1 LNADYFRTLY
11 DYHYWARDKVLAAA
25 EGMTEDEYAKDTGF
39 TYKSVRG
46 MLMHTMTAEIMWLA
60 RARGESISFADLP
73 NGESHPTLDALS
85 EHWAKVESLQRS
97 YLQSLQD
104 DDLEKDV
111 VFTGRDGNEFRQPLW
126 QILTLVYSH
135 AIQHRSEAAEAL
147 TMAARSPGNLDFMV
161 YVRER
166 GQ

>member
-11 DYHYWARDKVLAAA
+11 DYHYWARDRVLAAA
-25 EGMTEDEYAKDTGF
+25 DGMTEDEYGRETGF
-39 TYKSVRG
+39 TYKSIRG
-46 MLMHTMTAEIMWLA
+46 MLTHTLTAEIMWSG
-60 RARGESISFADLP
+60 RARGETPNFADLP
-73 NGESHPTLDALS
+73 NEQSLPTVEALS
-85 EHWAKVESLQRS
+85 ERWAKAESLQRS
-97 YLQSLQD
+97 HLQSLQD
-104 DDLEKDV
+104 DDLQKDV

-147 TMAARSPGNLDFMV
+147 TMVGRSPGNLDFMV

-166 GQ
+166 RQ